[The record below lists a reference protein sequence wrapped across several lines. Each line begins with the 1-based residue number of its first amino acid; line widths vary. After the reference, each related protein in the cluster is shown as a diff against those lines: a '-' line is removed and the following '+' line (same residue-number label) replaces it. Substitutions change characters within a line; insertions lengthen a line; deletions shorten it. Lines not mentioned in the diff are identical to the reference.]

1 MNYLIEFKYE
11 RVRGQTLTSKVYAKT
26 EGEADLIVEDHLG
39 DETRPRVVS
48 WKIYKL
54 LREGV
59 A

>member
-1 MNYLIEFKYE
+1 MIEFKYE
-11 RVRGQTLTSKVYAKT
+11 QVRGQTLTSKVYAET

-48 WKIYKL
+48 WRIYKL

>member
-1 MNYLIEFKYE
+1 MSYLIEFKYKQ
-11 RVRGQTLTSKVYAKT
+11 VGGQTLTSKAYAET

-39 DETRPRVVS
+39 DETRPRIVS
-48 WKIYKL
+48 WRIYKL